1 MPNIVILDGYT
12 LNPGDLDWSGLEAL
26 GNVSYYDRTTISE
39 IMERAENAEVLI
51 VNKLQLSRQTLEQLP
66 KLKYIGVCAT
76 GFNNVDIEA
85 AKELGI
91 IVTNVRGYSS
101 AAVAQ
106 LVFSLILTITNHAE
120 KHAQGVRSGQ
130 WVGSLDWC
138 YDHEAIFELAGKTLG
153 ILGLGDIGQRV
164 AQIGLAFGMNVIA
177 HRKNFSKSSID
188 GVELVSLSELFKRSD
203 VLSLHCP
210 LTTDTQGVINKANI
224 ETMKLSAMI
233 INTGR
238 GGLII
243 EQDLAD
249 ALNEERL
256 AAAGL
261 DVLSAEPPTV
271 ENPLL
276 KAKSCYITPHQAWGA
291 KESRER
297 LLKGIT
303 ENLKAFLEGNP
314 QNVVNL

>member
-1 MPNIVILDGYT
+1 MPNIAILDGYT

-26 GNVSYYDRTTISE
+26 GNVFYYDRTAHSE
-39 IMERAENAEVLI
+39 IMERAAEAEVLV
-51 VNKLQLSRQTLEQLP
+51 VNKLQLSRQILVQLP

-91 IVTNVRGYSS
+91 IVTNMRGYSS

-120 KHAQGVRSGQ
+120 KHAQGVRNGK
-130 WVGSLDWC
+130 WVASLDWC
-138 YDHEAIFELAGKTLG
+138 YDHEAIFELAGRTLG

-177 HRKNFSKSSID
+177 HRKNDSKSGVN
-188 GVELVSLSELFKRSD
+188 GVELVSLSELFKQSD

-210 LTTDTQGVINKANI
+210 LTSDTQGVINKVNI
-224 ETMKLSAMI
+224 ETMKPSAML

-238 GGLII
+238 GGLIA

-249 ALNEERL
+249 ALNEGRL
-256 AAAGL
+256 SNAGL
-261 DVLSAEPPTV
+261 DVLSTEPPTT

-276 KAKSCYITPHQAWGA
+276 KAKNCYITPHQAWGA

-303 ENLKAFLEGNP
+303 KNLKAFLEGNP

>member
-120 KHAQGVRSGQ
+120 KHAQGVRNGK
-130 WVGSLDWC
+130 WVDSLDWC
-138 YDHEAIFELAGKTLG
+138 YDHETIFELAGKTLG

-238 GGLII
+238 GGLTI

>member
-1 MPNIVILDGYT
+1 MPNIAILDGYT
-12 LNPGDLDWSGLEAL
+12 LNPGDLDWSGLDAL
-26 GNVSYYDRTTISE
+26 GNVSYYDRTALSE
-39 IMERAENAEVLI
+39 ITERAKEAEVLI
-51 VNKLQLSRQTLEQLP
+51 VNKLQLSRKTLEQFP
-66 KLKYIGVCAT
+66 KLKYIGVSAT

-101 AAVAQ
+101 TAVAQ

-120 KHAQGVRSGQ
+120 KHAQGVRNGQ
-130 WVGSLDWC
+130 WVASLDWC

-164 AQIGLAFGMNVIA
+164 AQIGLAFGMKVIA
-177 HRKNFSKSSID
+177 HRKNNAKSGID

-203 VLSLHCP
+203 VISLHCP
-210 LTTDTQGVINKANI
+210 LTTDTQGIINKANI
-224 ETMKLSAMI
+224 EIMKPSSMI

-238 GGLII
+238 GGLIF

-249 ALNEERL
+249 ALNEGRL

-261 DVLSAEPPTV
+261 DVLSTEPPTA

-276 KAKSCYITPHQAWGA
+276 KAKNCYITPHQAWGA

-297 LLKGIT
+297 LLKGVT